1 MNIHE
6 LVSTLDVPT
15 YHQDGRKS
23 LAELYSAYAQLV
35 DAGWTAEL
43 VTTQELHLGEGEPI
57 QLPIFAFISRPELL
71 ISTLSFWVLSG
82 VHGEES
88 AGPNALAEEMQTLIE
103 FARQG
108 IPFVVLPMLNPA
120 GYIRD
125 WRYENARRDSIVGQ
139 SVTDCE
145 PLLHDLPSRQAL
157 FPVAE
162 RSATAQAVTQWI
174 ANYQQHFIPQLV
186 FDHHEDEFEEN
197 PQVDDPQQ
205 FNSYI
210 YYYGQPRFVG
220 LAEKVIE
227 ILLENGMP
235 ISTEGKTR
243 FGEQIQRGVV
253 AASPDGSVDEFFA
266 SPEYIENDQRKT
278 KPAAEAVIVVETTR
292 KPDGTIALPQRVA
305 AHRQIIQHYQQF
317 WQQVDQDQK

>member
-6 LVSTLDVPT
+6 VISSLDVST
-15 YHQDGRKS
+15 YQQDGRKS
-23 LAELYSAYAQLV
+23 LTDLYAAYTQLV

-43 VTTQELHLGEGEPI
+43 VAIQELQLENREPI

-82 VHGEES
+82 VHGEEP
-88 AGPNALAEEMQTLIE
+88 AGPNALAEEVPTLIE

-108 IPFVVLPMLNPA
+108 IPFVMLPMLNPA

-125 WRYENARRDSIVGQ
+125 WRYENARRDSTIGQ

-145 PLLHDLPSRQAL
+145 PLLHELPSRQAL

-162 RSATAQAVTQWI
+162 RSSTAQAVTQWI
-174 ANYQQHFIPQLV
+174 VNYQQHFIPQLV

-197 PQVDDPQQ
+197 PQVEDPQQ

-210 YYYGQPRFVG
+210 YYYGQPRFIT
-220 LAEKVIE
+220 LAESVTG

-235 ISTEGKTR
+235 ISVEGKTR

-266 SPEYIENDQRKT
+266 SPEYIEDSQRKT
-278 KPAAEAVIVVETTR
+278 KTAAEAVIVVETTR
-292 KPDGTIALPQRVA
+292 KPDGTIELPQRVA
-305 AHRQIIQHYQQF
+305 AHRQIIQNYQKF
-317 WQQVDQDQK
+317 WQQVDQDKR